1 MKKQLLTKLLSTA
14 VTGAIVLS
22 YGMFVCA
29 DETEKTESDSK
40 SFEIATVE
48 ENVVVDSGY
57 NNDELA
63 EGYIRQK
70 MSLGKDVT
78 YAYDYAGQLDE
89 GNLAAYNYLSPV
101 ICDIAAGTQTSTD
114 ITIPKESLCFTFT
127 FDELGVTGFSDS
139 NLREKVKE
147 HMPVDQDAL
156 VDALLFSH
164 PYELYWYDKS
174 AGCSMAYGILGET
187 SSAGDF
193 IKVTNFHFKYS
204 VASEYQDGDRFKVNS
219 TFGTALTAAATS
231 VRNIIRDSAGYDDYN
246 KLLYYNDMICLMT
259 DYNRDAVNNG
269 AAYGNPWQL
278 VWVFDGNDSTKV
290 VCEGYSKA
298 FQYLCDNTAFDS
310 DSIYAIC
317 VYGSIP
323 EGGHMWNI
331 VHMEDGKNYLVDV
344 TNSDPGGNGRTG
356 QKYFLKGSSTGSVS
370 SGFTV
375 NGAKF
380 QYYADVTNF
389 YPESALTLAKSDYS
403 YTAPAEYNIT
413 VINNVGGTGYVDPT
427 RARAGQTINTALV
440 LDDGYELVGIKV
452 NGEFIEGGSFKMP
465 AKETTVEFVFKKQ
478 DFTVTLLDVQ
488 NGTATLS
495 ATTAQMGDTVTVTA
509 IPDTGYELDCI
520 KVDGTVIDGYTFE
533 MPAKDVV
540 VDVVCKKIDYRL
552 KLDLLKNCDA
562 TLSASTANFG
572 DEITVTVDPVEGY
585 ELDYIKVNG
594 TVIDGYTFE
603 MPAKDVAVDVVCKK
617 IDYTVKLDIVKNC
630 DASLNTD
637 TANVGDEITVT
648 VDPVEG
654 YELDYIKVNG
664 TVIDGYTFEM
674 PAKDVVVDVVC
685 KKIDY
690 RLKLDLIKNCD
701 ASLNTY
707 TANAGDEITV
717 TVDPV
722 EGYELDYI
730 KVNGTV
736 IDGYTFTMPANDVAV
751 DVVCKKIDYTVK
763 LDIVKN
769 CDASLNTDTANVGD
783 EITVTVDPVEGY
795 ELDYIKVNGTVIDG
809 YTFEM
814 PAKDVVVDVVCKKI
828 DYRLKLD
835 LIKNCDA
842 SLNTYTA
849 NAGDEITV
857 TVEPVEGYELDYI
870 KVDGTVI
877 DGYTFV
883 MPANDVAV
891 DVVCKKIDYRL
902 KLDLIKNC
910 DASLNTYTANVG
922 DEITVTVEPVEG
934 YELDY
939 IKVNGTVIDGYTFEM
954 PANDVAVDVVCKKI
968 DYKVKLDLVKNC
980 DASLN
985 TNTANVGDEITV
997 TVEPVEGYELDYIKV
1012 NGTVI
1017 DGYTFVMPAN
1027 DVAVDVVCKK
1037 IDYTIT
1043 MNIIKD
1049 CDAAPNTT
1057 TANEG
1062 DEITINVEPVEG
1074 YEFDYLEVNGTKIT
1088 SKVFVMPAENVIVN
1102 VYCKK
1107 VDYMITMGIIKD
1119 CDAETNVAGANAGD
1133 EITVTVTPV
1142 EGYEFDYIE
1151 VNGTKY
1157 TTTTFQM
1164 PAANVTVNVYCRK
1177 IDYTVTVTADNGGTA
1192 AASVNTANVGDEIT
1206 ITATPETGYE
1216 FNYISVNGVKFYAKK
1231 FQMPAANAEVE
1242 VVFKKIAYKLSF
1254 GELVNGTA
1262 RFSKSPANMGDK
1274 ITVKLVP
1281 DAYAKFDYIRVNG
1294 EKINGNTF
1302 TMPAGSVV
1310 VDVYFVKIQ
1319 FPITV
1324 AETVNGTVELPE
1336 TAGFDDVITVV
1347 TTPDTGYE
1355 VDTIK
1360 VNGSVLDGDTFV
1372 MDAGEM
1378 TVEVT
1383 FKKSVYNVTLESTN
1397 NGTATVS
1404 ATTANYGDDITVT
1417 ATPADGYTLDT
1428 VKVNGEAIDG
1438 LTFKMPAEDATVEVT
1453 FKKDTFAVT
1462 LTYDSKLV
1470 TVSGIS
1476 ATGSSKVGTKYE
1488 FTVTAADKYE
1498 IASVKVNGTEI
1509 SAAGGKY
1516 TVTQPE
1522 EDIEIAIEATLVYV
1536 PKNGWVTEG
1545 SNKYYYVDD
1554 KAATGW
1560 TKIEGSWYYF
1570 STSGV
1575 MQTGWVKVGS
1585 SWYYLDNSGVMATG
1599 WQQISGKWYY
1609 LKSNGVMVTSWQ
1621 QISGKWYYFENSGAM
1636 VTGWKQISGKWYY
1649 FENSGS
1655 MVSGWKQISGKWY
1668 YFESSGAMKTGWL
1681 KDGNSWYYLNSNGAM
1696 ATGWLEL
1703 SGKWYYLESS
1713 GVMVTGSKKIGSKTY
1728 NFDSNGVCLNP

>member
-1 MKKQLLTKLLSTA
+1 MKKQLFTKLLSTA

-57 NNDELA
+57 DNDEMA

-78 YAYDYAGQLDE
+78 YAYDYAGQLDD
-89 GNLAAYNYLSPV
+89 GTLAAYNYLSPV
-101 ICDIAAGTQTSTD
+101 ICEIAAGTQTSTD

-139 NLREKVKE
+139 NIREKVKE

-174 AGCSMAYGILGET
+174 AGCSMGYGILGET
-187 SSAGDF
+187 SSAGSF

-259 DYNRDAVNNG
+259 DYNHDAVNNG

-413 VINNVGGTGYVDPT
+413 VINNVGGTGFVDPT
-427 RARAGQTINTALV
+427 RARAGQTINSMLI
-440 LDDGYELVGIKV
+440 LDEGYLLDGIKV

-465 AKETTVEFVFKKQ
+465 AKDTTVEFVFKKQ

-520 KVDGTVIDGYTFE
+520 KVDGVAITGNSFEMPYYNVKVEVLFKQSDYRIWVFYAGGGKAYASANTAHYGDTITLTYDYPAGYEITRISVYDEKSNFYTVTNDSFTMPATEVFVEVEFDKINYNITFDTVENCNASVKKNTANAFEDVTVTVEPFEGYELDYITVNGNMINGCTFE
-533 MPAKDVV
+533 MPLGDVTINV
-540 VDVVCKKIDYRL
+540 FCKKTDYRV

-562 TLSASTANFG
+562 SLSASTANFG

-594 TVIDGYTFE
+594 TVIDSYTFT
-603 MPAKDVAVDVVCKK
+603 MPANDVAVDVVCKK
-617 IDYTVKLDIVKNC
+617 IDYTVKLNLVKNC

-654 YELDYIKVNG
+654 YELDYIKVNDQ
-664 TVIDGYTFEM
+664 VIDGYTFVM
-674 PAKDVVVDVVC
+674 PAKDVAVDVVC

-701 ASLNTY
+701 ASLNSY
-707 TANAGDEITV
+707 TANVGDEITV
-717 TVDPV
+717 TVEPV

-809 YTFEM
+809 YTFIM
-814 PAKDVVVDVVCKKI
+814 PAKDVV
-828 DYRLKLD
+828 
-835 LIKNCDA
+835 
-842 SLNTYTA
+842 
-849 NAGDEITV
+849 
-857 TVEPVEGYELDYI
+857 
-870 KVDGTVI
+870 
-877 DGYTFV
+877 
-883 MPANDVAV
+883 
-891 DVVCKKIDYRL
+891 
-902 KLDLIKNC
+902 
-910 DASLNTYTANVG
+910 
-922 DEITVTVEPVEG
+922 
-934 YELDY
+934 
-939 IKVNGTVIDGYTFEM
+939 
-954 PANDVAVDVVCKKI
+954 
-968 DYKVKLDLVKNC
+968 
-980 DASLN
+980 
-985 TNTANVGDEITV
+985 
-997 TVEPVEGYELDYIKV
+997 
-1012 NGTVI
+1012 
-1017 DGYTFVMPAN
+1017 
-1027 DVAVDVVCKK
+1027 VDVVCKK

-1049 CDAAPNTT
+1049 CEAAPNTT
-1057 TANEG
+1057 IANEG

-1107 VDYMITMGIIKD
+1107 IDYTITMGIIKD

-1157 TTTTFQM
+1157 TATTFQM

-1177 IDYTVTVTADNGGTA
+1177 IDYTVTVTAGNGGTA

-1216 FNYISVNGVKFYAKK
+1216 FDYISVNGVKFYAKK

-1281 DAYAKFDYIRVNG
+1281 DAYAEFDYIRVNG

-1383 FKKSVYNVTLESTN
+1383 FKKSVYNVTLASTN

-1404 ATTANYGDDITVT
+1404 ATTANYGDEITVT

-1462 LTYDSKLV
+1462 LTYDSNLV

-1536 PKNGWVTEG
+1536 PKNGWITEG

-1585 SWYYLDNSGVMATG
+1585 SWYYLDTSGVMATG
-1599 WQQISGKWYY
+1599 WEQISGKWYY

-1636 VTGWKQISGKWYY
+1636 VTGWKQISSKWYY
-1649 FENSGS
+1649 FENSGA

-1668 YFESSGAMKTGWL
+1668 YFESSGAMKTGWF
-1681 KDGNSWYYLNSNGAM
+1681 KDGNSWYYLNSNGSM
-1696 ATGWLEL
+1696 ATGWLQL